1 MEAMTIISLTFD
13 DGYLQHYDIAKKLYH
28 MDIQATF
35 FIITGLKTYAGKSLL
50 TSRPE
55 LIKDILDMGHEI
67 GSHTETH
74 RDLTTL
80 KPREIEEEFANSLNF
95 IRRFTDEPVGLAYPY
110 GSFNQVVA
118 DIARRYF
125 AYARTMGS
133 YNRWNSIRDRFCVGG
148 MGARYLPEIILKRLF
163 TEKFKLAV
171 LVFHEDARLAIAI
184 AKLLKDLGFEIKP
197 LREAIKTL

>member
-1 MEAMTIISLTFD
+1 MEAMTVISLTFD

-28 MDIQATF
+28 MDIQAAF
-35 FIITGLKTYAGKSLL
+35 FIITGLKTYAGKDLL

-55 LIKDILDMGHEI
+55 LIKDILDMAHEI

-74 RDLTTL
+74 RDLTAL

-110 GSFNQVVA
+110 GSFNQVVV
-118 DIARRYF
+118 DIARKYF

-133 YNRWNSIRDRFCVGG
+133 YNRWNSIKDRFCIGG
-148 MGARYLPEIILKRLF
+148 MGARYLPEIVLKRLF
-163 TEKFKLAV
+163 TKKYKLAV
-171 LVFHEDARLAIAI
+171 LVFHEDVKLAISTARL
-184 AKLLKDLGFEIKP
+184 LNDLGFEIKP
-197 LREAIKTL
+197 LGEAVKIL